1 MISAEDFQRI
11 VADTFLGGDVYLAGI
26 LIYAVIVALI
36 LAIVSRYSMMA
47 ALVAVLPV
55 TLICSMMG
63 ILSTD
68 MMVLILI
75 VAILGMALYSKVGMS
90 WDPLRG
96 RDQWG
101 RRRE

>member
-1 MISAEDFQRI
+1 MISVADFQRI
-11 VADTFLGGDVYLAGI
+11 VADSFLGGDVYVAGI
-26 LIYAVIVALI
+26 LIYAVV
-36 LAIVSRYSMMA
+36 LAVVIAVVSRYSMMA
-47 ALVAVLPV
+47 ALITVLPV
-55 TLICSMMG
+55 TLVASLLG

-68 MMVLILI
+68 LMVLVII
-75 VAILGMALYSKVGMS
+75 VSILGMAMYSKVGMS